1 VKWRNECALRG
12 AIQDAIDRGA
22 AIGGGSEG
30 SNRVACLEGEGFLDA
45 VNWTEVVVF
54 YFAQLEEAKRKKRC

>member
-1 VKWRNECALRG
+1 VERRYECALRG

-22 AIGGGSEG
+22 AIGGRGEG
-30 SNRVACLEGEGFLDA
+30 SNWVACLEGEGFLDA
-45 VNWTEVVVF
+45 VNRTEVVVF

>member
-1 VKWRNECALRG
+1 
-12 AIQDAIDRGA
+12 
-22 AIGGGSEG
+22 
-30 SNRVACLEGEGFLDA
+30 LEGEGFLDA